1 MPEEEFE
8 LIPVSPLR
16 KLEKK
21 IEEIEST
28 KQLLDVKEFLKD
40 IVGIVKMNQEVV
52 HQIVRANDALTI
64 ELSKIPGKLD
74 TLISNLNELL
84 TYIKLGSSEEEKE
97 AAPKK
102 EETKGME
109 SELITQL
116 LENNKRILE
125 LNERIVAT
133 LEEIEKRTRRPA
145 LPPLKKPEL
154 TK

>member
-21 IEEIEST
+21 IEELEST
-28 KQLLDVKEFLKD
+28 KQLLDVREFLKD
-40 IVGIVKMNQEVV
+40 IVGIIKMNQEVV

-64 ELSKIPGKLD
+64 ELSKIPGRLD

-84 TYIKLGSSEEEKE
+84 TYIKTGSEEEYS
-97 AAPKK
+97 PKK
-102 EETKGME
+102 EEEKVKPIE
-109 SELITQL
+109 SEVITQL

-125 LNERIVAT
+125 LNEKIVTT
-133 LEEIEKRTRRPA
+133 LEEIEKRTRKPT
-145 LPPLKKPEL
+145 LPPLKKQEL

>member
-21 IEEIEST
+21 IEEIESA
-28 KQLLDVKEFLKD
+28 KQLLDIKEFLKD

-97 AAPKK
+97 APKK
-102 EETKGME
+102 EETKGIE

-116 LENNKRILE
+116 IENNKRILE

-133 LEEIEKRTRRPA
+133 LEEIEKRTRRPT